1 MLTSLTV
8 GAITY
13 TDFVTPSGF
22 VVNGFTSPTVDITSR
37 IFDIPGAFV
46 ITDPDYEAQMLANVF
61 SNAELNAY
69 QQVDDLFGAPGFFEF
84 QYATPVEPSPELF
97 LLITERNGNN
107 TQFVE
112 AFDTDGNSLGTVTI
126 DAGTPD
132 YTSTGRE
139 VGFGQDAFLAV
150 VPLDEFAVVG
160 NPNIRIE
167 RFRLS
172 FEQGARDGGDGV
184 FFVFGSV
191 TPPNPE
197 LTLTK
202 SVASVADTNG
212 NGLLGDVGDTITYD
226 FAVENTGDVS
236 LAGISITD
244 MLLGLTDEPVTPE
257 DLAPGDTAVLTGQ
270 TFEITQAIFGAGE
283 VENTATVSGAPV
295 ATDGSGNP
303 DPTTPILDGGVP
315 LPDATD
321 TSDTGTEPDL
331 DAGGNP
337 IVVVDPGNEDTN
349 GTPGDDGDEPTI
361 LTLPTPMPELTL
373 TKSVASVADT
383 NSNGVLG
390 DAGDIITYNF
400 AVENT
405 GDTSLAGVSI
415 TDTLLGLTDV
425 AVTPADLAPG
435 DTAVLTGQPYAI
447 TPENVAAGEVENTAT
462 TAGAPVATDA
472 SGDPDPTTPILDGGV
487 PLPDA
492 TDTSDTGT
500 EPTINPDGT
509 PIVVVDPGNED
520 TNGTPGDDGDEPT
533 IVFLIASQPELTLT
547 KSVSSVADTNGNGVI
562 GDAGDTIT
570 YDFEVENTGNTSL
583 AGVGITDP
591 LLGLTNVAVTP
602 VNLAPGD
609 TAVLTGQTYVITPAD
624 VVAGQVENT
633 ATAAGAPVA
642 TDASGDPDPLT
653 PLVDGLGDPLPDAT
667 DTSDTGSEPAFNP
680 DGTPIVVVDP
690 GNEDTN
696 GTPGD
701 DGDEPT
707 ILFLAVPGVTGDL
720 IVSKVAA
727 VSVVRLG
734 DAVPYTIEVTNTSTN
749 LIGPLEIRDVLPVG
763 LVYVEGSALLNGA
776 AASALGTGRNLTV
789 TGISLPPSGTA
800 TLTYVARVTSLAPIG
815 ELTNLAT
822 LIDSVSG
829 APAAPPTRATVRR
842 VIEPVFDCSDVI
854 GKVFDDK
861 DGDGYQDG
869 PYRENGITNQ
879 EYLSTSGPSAV
890 VIQEDLEPGLAAVR
904 VVTPR
909 GVVITTD
916 EYGRFHVPCAE
927 LPRSIGSNFTLK
939 LDERSLPTGYRL
951 TTENPRT
958 IRLTAGKVA
967 KLNFGASLGRVVK
980 IDLSARAFEG
990 VAPTSALEQGLQSLL
1005 RPMEDPVSILRI
1017 SYYQSESENSKNVR
1031 KRLDAVER
1039 KVRRYWND
1047 RGRYKLT
1054 IERTIRRQR

>member
-1 MLTSLTV
+1 MNLDLATKAQSVARSILWNVSCWIFLCLLAFSGPAVADPLQAGTFSFTISTTNPNPGDTQCVTPANDNDRCSHVLTSLTV
-8 GAITY
+8 GAITF

-22 VVNGFTSPTVDITSR
+22 IVNGFTSPTVDITSR

-69 QQVDDLFGAPGFFEF
+69 QQVDDLFGSPGFFEF

-112 AFDTDGNSLGTVTI
+112 AFDTDGNSLGTVSI

-172 FEQGARDGGDGV
+172 FEPGARDGGDGV

-331 DAGGNP
+331 DASGNP

-361 LTLPTPMPELTL
+361 LNLPTPMPELTL

-390 DAGDIITYNF
+390 DAGDIITYDF
-400 AVENT
+400 AAENT

-415 TDTLLGLTDV
+415 TDTLLGLTNV

-435 DTAVLTGQPYAI
+435 DTAVLTGQ
-447 TPENVAAGEVENTAT
+447 
-462 TAGAPVATDA
+462 
-472 SGDPDPTTPILDGGV
+472 
-487 PLPDA
+487 
-492 TDTSDTGT
+492 
-500 EPTINPDGT
+500 
-509 PIVVVDPGNED
+509 
-520 TNGTPGDDGDEPT
+520 
-533 IVFLIASQPELTLT
+533 
-547 KSVSSVADTNGNGVI
+547 
-562 GDAGDTIT
+562 T
-570 YDFEVENTGNTSL
+570 YE
-583 AGVGITDP
+583 
-591 LLGLTNVAVTP
+591 
-602 VNLAPGD
+602 
-609 TAVLTGQTYVITPAD
+609 ITPAD

-667 DTSDTGSEPAFNP
+667 D
-680 DGTPIVVVDP
+680 
-690 GNEDTN
+690 
-696 GTPGD
+696 
-701 DGDEPT
+701 
-707 ILFLAVPGVTGDL
+707 
-720 IVSKVAA
+720 K
-727 VSVVRLG
+727 
-734 DAVPYTIEVTNTSTN
+734 
-749 LIGPLEIRDVLPVG
+749 IGR
-763 LVYVEGSALLNGA
+763 
-776 AASALGTGRNLTV
+776 ASCRE
-789 TGISLPPSGTA
+789 
-800 TLTYVARVTSLAPIG
+800 RV
-815 ELTNLAT
+815 
-822 LIDSVSG
+822 
-829 APAAPPTRATVRR
+829 
-842 VIEPVFDCSDVI
+842 
-854 GKVFDDK
+854 
-861 DGDGYQDG
+861 
-869 PYRENGITNQ
+869 
-879 EYLSTSGPSAV
+879 
-890 VIQEDLEPGLAAVR
+890 
-904 VVTPR
+904 
-909 GVVITTD
+909 
-916 EYGRFHVPCAE
+916 
-927 LPRSIGSNFTLK
+927 
-939 LDERSLPTGYRL
+939 
-951 TTENPRT
+951 
-958 IRLTAGKVA
+958 
-967 KLNFGASLGRVVK
+967 
-980 IDLSARAFEG
+980 
-990 VAPTSALEQGLQSLL
+990 
-1005 RPMEDPVSILRI
+1005 
-1017 SYYQSESENSKNVR
+1017 
-1031 KRLDAVER
+1031 
-1039 KVRRYWND
+1039 
-1047 RGRYKLT
+1047 
-1054 IERTIRRQR
+1054 